1 MRHLT
6 LDDSLTLLS
15 AREDPVGIISKL
27 DRAVIDEIQRAN
39 WIDHAFAGKIL
50 HEGVNQTPERSLA
63 QRVLKGGYP
72 EAISRTS
79 AQRRQAWATQYLEA
93 ITQRDV
99 CDFAGIHKLHELPRF
114 LRALA
119 QTSGQM
125 CNYAKLG
132 GEVGLDGK
140 TAAKYINIFEQ
151 MYLLKRVNVW
161 ASN

>member
-1 MRHLT
+1 MALPT
-6 LDDSLTLLS
+6 VADSLAGRMETLSLLPLS
-15 AREDPVGIISKL
+15 QS
-27 DRAVIDEIQRAN
+27 EIEGQRTN
-39 WIDHAFAGKIL
+39 WIDNAFAGKIL
-50 HEGVNQTPERSLA
+50 HAGVNQPERSLA

-79 AQRRQAWATQYLEA
+79 AKRRQAWATQYLEA
-93 ITQRDV
+93 IIQRDV
-99 CDFAGIHKLHELPRF
+99 RDFAGINKLDELPRF

-151 MYLLKRVNVW
+151 MYLLKRVTLMG
-161 ASN
+161 